1 MVAAAFKGVI
11 SLQGIS
17 GTQYVEPFSM
27 SDVANAFATFDSS
40 GLAFLQ
46 LPEPCTIVDIV
57 EITGGTDTTK
67 TRVWVNNRDTGI
79 TWVNTAIL
87 NTINNRVP
95 LPIKIGNPATR
106 GGVQLQ
112 LKQLA

>member
-1 MVAAAFKGVI
+1 MAAAAFKGTI

-17 GTQYVEPFSM
+17 GNQYIEPFSM

-40 GLAFLQ
+40 GLSFLQ
-46 LPEPCTIVDIV
+46 LPEPATIVDVV
-57 EITGGTDTTK
+57 EVTGGTDTTK

-79 TWVNTAIL
+79 TWVNTSIL

-95 LPIKIGNPATR
+95 LPVKIGNPRTG

>member
-1 MVAAAFKGVI
+1 MAAAAFTGTI

-17 GTQYVEPFSM
+17 GNQYVEPFSA
-27 SDVANAFATFDSS
+27 SDVANAFVTFDSS

-57 EITGGTDTTK
+57 EVTGGTDTAK
-67 TRVWVNNRDTGI
+67 SRVWVNNRDTGI
-79 TWVNTAIL
+79 TWVNDAIL

-95 LPIKIGNPATR
+95 LPIKIGNPRTG

-112 LKQLA
+112 IKQLA